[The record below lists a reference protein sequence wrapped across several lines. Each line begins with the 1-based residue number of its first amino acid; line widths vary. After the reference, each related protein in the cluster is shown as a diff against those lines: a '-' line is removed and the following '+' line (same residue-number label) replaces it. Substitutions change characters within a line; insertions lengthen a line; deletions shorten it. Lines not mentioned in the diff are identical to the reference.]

1 LISISV
7 ENLEAVP
14 RFSSVWAR
22 EFSKGRWRADFGEA
36 DVDGGRNWKPRKET
50 MRARRRSMCGG
61 DGGRNWKEGR
71 ETVRVEE
78 INAQAETARMH
89 LVMGQDPN

>member
-1 LISISV
+1 M
-7 ENLEAVP
+7 
-14 RFSSVWAR
+14 
-22 EFSKGRWRADFGEA
+22 DFGEA
-36 DVDGGRNWKPRKET
+36 DVDGGRNWKPGKET
-50 MRARRRSMCGG
+50 VRARRRSMCGG